1 MKFSRVVVA
10 SAVAAAL
17 AAGSGALVMLA
28 PSASAVSTV
37 TTTQIN
43 CSTSGATATVT
54 APTALAAGDTLVVSY
69 IDCNNYDLTRS
80 NFAEATVYNINGASA
95 QTQTLTVY
103 SGSVTAGATLAVMT
117 GTSSGTAKTITI
129 VQAAADPWTAKT
141 PGSGAVGTAYTYTF
155 AATSATANSYAL
167 ASGTLPTG
175 LALANTGILSGT
187 PTAAGSFTFAVSA
200 TVGTTVSTGN
210 VTVTISAGPPI
221 AKVTICH
228 RTRATTNPYVLITV
242 SVNSVIGSGG
252 GNGHSDHNTTR
263 TNLVNPTTNGITPG
277 SGPFDTAFNT
287 SPGYS
292 PNQKWWGDIIPPFSY
307 TSGGSTLTYAGLN
320 WGPSTGTKWA
330 WPDPTTTSPTDWLQ
344 ASEFATAV
352 NAAPSSTYKSAVEQC
367 MDLSAAGAQSTKSAQ
382 MDTPAKYFNVSV
394 NNGEDPSSIESD
406 LNEQQALNS
415 GGTVDPIPSLATLES
430 GLLVQTVAASGTTQT
445 ASNLNG
451 TLGATVTWTSWR
463 FEWATSIDTVRA
475 GTGSTYTYN
484 PAVDPS
490 SSVGAGPTSPTH
502 PVTGL
507 TCGTT
512 YYFRVVGIDSV
523 PATTYGDFKSFST
536 SACNN
541 GGGGGSSNS
550 SSTSDSGSSTPS
562 ATPSSAATASP
573 GVGPVKKPETEKV
586 KPGQEVTLIDGE
598 PTKTEKKKD
607 DKSTKVA
614 ISSPEFEVT
623 VGGTTAGGKPLPLTP
638 GGAPIVAPQ
647 EKLATSGDGYAP
659 GTEIELYILDPL
671 TSLGTIPVNPDGTFA
686 GSVTVPSTLPPGEYV
701 VQMNGYTPTTQV
713 RSVSVGISVRSAAL
727 TLCSVGTAAKSS
739 TDCPGI
745 PQRPRKG
752 FILPDELLGGRNLL
766 VPTRIRMNS
775 GQFADVKV
783 LCRPVTRAAPVGDV
797 AYCQTTREGK
807 KTFVLVRPDM
817 RLRATVLVTAPAT
830 AKYAAYKYSKDYTI
844 K

>member
-1 MKFSRVVVA
+1 MRVPRVALAVVVG
-10 SAVAAAL
+10 SLV
-17 AAGSGALVMLA
+17 AGSVGVGVVLA
-28 PSASAVSTV
+28 PSASAVATV

-43 CSTSGATATVT
+43 CGTSAASATVT
-54 APTALAAGDTLVVSY
+54 APTALAVGDTLVVSY
-69 IDCNNYDLTRS
+69 TDCNNYNLTRS
-80 NFAEATVYNINGASA
+80 NFAENSVYNVNGASA

-103 SGSVTAGATLAVMT
+103 AGATTAGTTLST
-117 GTSSGTAKTITI
+117 LTGSSGGTSKTITI
-129 VQAAADPWTAKT
+129 VQAAADPWTTKT
-141 PGSGAVGTAYTYTF
+141 PPTTGVLGTPYSGYTF
-155 AATSATANSYAL
+155 AATGGSNYVTG
-167 ASGTLPTG
+167 SGSLPPG
-175 LALANTGILSGT
+175 LALSTGGVLSGT
-187 PTAAGSFTFAVSA
+187 PTIPGAYTFAVTA
-200 TVGTTVSTGN
+200 TGVSSSTGN
-210 VTVTISAGPPI
+210 ITVTISGVAI
-221 AKVTICH
+221 SKVTICH

-263 TNLVNPTTNGITPG
+263 TNSVNPTTNGITPG

-320 WGPSTGTKWA
+320 WGPSSGTTWA
-330 WPDPTTTSPTDWLQ
+330 WPNPTATSPTDWLQ

-352 NAAPSSTYKSAVEQC
+352 NAAPSSTYKDAVSQC

-451 TLGATVTWTSWR
+451 TLGTTVTWTSWR
-463 FEWATSIDTVRA
+463 FQWATSIDLVRA
-475 GTGSTYTYN
+475 GSGSTYTYN
-484 PAVDPS
+484 PAVDPVG
-490 SSVGAGPTSPTH
+490 SVGAGPTSPTH

-536 SACNN
+536 SACSS
-541 GGGGGSSNS
+541 GDGGSSSGS
-550 SSTSDSGSSTPS
+550 SSSSGGGSSTPS
-562 ATPSSAATASP
+562 ATASPAASTSP
-573 GVGPVKKPETEKV
+573 GVGPVKKPENEKV
-586 KPGQEVTLIDGE
+586 KPGKDVTLIDGE

-607 DKSTKVA
+607 DKSTKVE

-623 VGGTTAGGKPLPLTP
+623 LGGTTPDGKPLPLSPT
-638 GGAPIVAPQ
+638 GAPVVTPQ
-647 EKLATSGDGYAP
+647 EKIATSGTGCAP
-659 GTEIELYILDPL
+659 ATSVELYLLSPL
-671 TSLGTIPVNPDGTFA
+671 TLLGTIPVSGDGTYS
-686 GSVTVPSTLPPGEYV
+686 GSVGLPAGLPAGDYV
-701 VQMNGYTPTTQV
+701 LQSNCFTTTAQV
-713 RSVSVGISVRSAAL
+713 RSGSVGISVRSAAL

-745 PQRPRKG
+745 PQRPKKG

-766 VPTRIRMNS
+766 LPTRIRMNS
-775 GQFADVKV
+775 GHFADVKV
-783 LCRPVTRAAPVGDV
+783 LCAPITRSAPVGDV

-807 KTFVLVRPDM
+807 KTFVLVRPNM

-830 AKYAAYKYSKDYTI
+830 AKYAAYKYSKGYTI